1 MHAPGFCS
9 PAVMKSEP
17 LAWWQRQTSACA
29 CVALNRPTVKH
40 RRREAPIRDMK
51 DSTLYLA
58 MPSED
63 SSVSCG
69 LGHRSMQ
76 RCISVLVAM
85 MVAPMSSDRLEAEL
99 DRIW

>member
-17 LAWWQRQTSACA
+17 LWWWQRQTSACA
-29 CVALNRPTVKH
+29 CVVLKRATVKH

-58 MPSED
+58 MPAVA
-63 SSVSCG
+63 SSVALG
-69 LGHRSMQ
+69 GGHRSMQ
-76 RCISVLVAM
+76 RWMPRSA
-85 MVAPMSSDRLEAEL
+85 ARLGASLNHDEGEP
-99 DRIW
+99 DP

>member
-40 RRREAPIRDMK
+40 RRREGPIRDMV
-51 DSTLYLA
+51 DSTLYIVIRVMELLVRFGGSNSTLNRRTRA
-58 MPSED
+58 GD
-63 SSVSCG
+63 AIGGAQVSN
-69 LGHRSMQ
+69 
-76 RCISVLVAM
+76 A
-85 MVAPMSSDRLEAEL
+85 DRERQL
-99 DRIW
+99 